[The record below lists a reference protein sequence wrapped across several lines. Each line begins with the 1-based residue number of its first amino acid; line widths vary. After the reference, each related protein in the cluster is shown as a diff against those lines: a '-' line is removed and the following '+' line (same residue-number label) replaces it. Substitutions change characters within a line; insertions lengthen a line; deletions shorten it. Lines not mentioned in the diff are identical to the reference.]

1 MSITTA
7 GRSLSNDMTTQVS
20 ASELAPIIL
29 ASLSFS
35 TPVHLWSGYGT
46 ITYNGTGYLGIGT
59 LGTISPIE
67 ETTDLAARG
76 ISLQLSGVPTA
87 QIAIALTE
95 NYQGRECSILFAAMA
110 SDGTLVSTPVTVFSG
125 RMDVMT
131 INDDG
136 EQAIIGMT
144 AENKLVD
151 FSASARTALHGRGT
165 KVALSERQGA
175 GVRKCDSGKGNLLG
189 QREVQLAGQRPRGR
203 ELRDHDLRMI
213 ARRDNWPDL
222 LSVYIE
228 EKRSE
233 PFAWGSNDC
242 CLFAADWVQ
251 IATGHDIA
259 AQWRG
264 SYTTALGARRALDEG
279 GGIERAGRTSRRDQD
294 RDGSRSARRSSRSRI
309 RQRRRARNLRRL
321 GRGFYFKRWG
331 QIRSAC

>member
-20 ASELAPIIL
+20 ASQLSPIIL
-29 ASLSFS
+29 VSLSFS
-35 TPVHLWSGYGT
+35 TPVNLWSGYGT

-76 ISLQLSGVPTA
+76 ITMQLSGVPTA

-136 EQAIIGMT
+136 EQAIIGMS

-151 FSASARTALHGRGT
+151 FRRP
-165 KVALSERQGA
+165 
-175 GVRKCDSGKGNLLG
+175 
-189 QREVQLAGQRPRGR
+189 REVRYTDEEQKALFPTDKGLEFVNAIQEKQIYWGN
-203 ELRDHDLRMI
+203 
-213 ARRDNWPDL
+213 AKFSS
-222 LSVYIE
+222 SVM
-228 EKRSE
+228 
-233 PFAWGSNDC
+233 SN
-242 CLFAADWVQ
+242 
-251 IATGHDIA
+251 
-259 AQWRG
+259 
-264 SYTTALGARRALDEG
+264 G
-279 GGIERAGRTSRRDQD
+279 GGNYENTT
-294 RDGSRSARRSSRSRI
+294 
-309 RQRRRARNLRRL
+309 
-321 GRGFYFKRWG
+321 YE
-331 QIRSAC
+331 

>member
-20 ASELAPIIL
+20 ASQLAPIIL

-35 TPVHLWSGYGT
+35 TPVNLWSGYGT
-46 ITYNGTGYLGIGT
+46 ITYIGTGYLGIGT

-76 ISLQLSGVPTA
+76 ISMQLSGVPTA

-95 NYQGRECSILFAAMA
+95 NYQGRECSVLFAAMA

-151 FSASARTALHGRGT
+151 FRRP
-165 KVALSERQGA
+165 
-175 GVRKCDSGKGNLLG
+175 
-189 QREVQLAGQRPRGR
+189 REVRYTDEEQKSLFPTDKGLEFVNAIQEKQIYWGN
-203 ELRDHDLRMI
+203 
-213 ARRDNWPDL
+213 AKFSS
-222 LSVYIE
+222 SVM
-228 EKRSE
+228 
-233 PFAWGSNDC
+233 SN
-242 CLFAADWVQ
+242 
-251 IATGHDIA
+251 
-259 AQWRG
+259 
-264 SYTTALGARRALDEG
+264 G
-279 GGIERAGRTSRRDQD
+279 GGNYENTT
-294 RDGSRSARRSSRSRI
+294 
-309 RQRRRARNLRRL
+309 
-321 GRGFYFKRWG
+321 YE
-331 QIRSAC
+331 